1 MAPSQTVASPRPS
14 RGFSFGSRSDK
25 SRRSSNAASNKISL
39 RESSEEKHRR
49 SLHTKADPTLAMS
62 EAQPMAVALE
72 QSTLGSLR
80 AMQHKDRF
88 GQIII
93 LVIKADPDL
102 SNPTRPRFE
111 RPLETIRAFEAAFEG
126 TYSSRPVSWAR
137 TESPNGGEHNKRG
150 SYYGESSR
158 GNGYYPNR
166 GYSDQSGHF
175 NQRATYSRP
184 ESYVDTYNGQPQ
196 DNGYYPYN
204 QGGGGRRPR
213 PNPRMYTDQTGYS
226 NGSNGYAQHS
236 YEKSVDNITAASGS
250 GGSHADAWGNST
262 DPSSVNSSIDQLSQ
276 QLQLGQRGFNSQLNL
291 NGYAPTPPKPPV
303 HNFNQAPAFDPNAGG
318 PVGGTPAAVSA
329 PNRRQLRKSVNMSD
343 TGDKRKSW
351 FKRKFSKD

>member
-1 MAPSQTVASPRPS
+1 MKMAPSQTVASPRPS
-14 RGFSFGSRSDK
+14 RGFSFGGRSDK
-25 SRRSSNAASNKISL
+25 SRRSSNAGSNKISL
-39 RESSEEKHRR
+39 KESSEEKHRR

-62 EAQPMAVALE
+62 EAQP
-72 QSTLGSLR
+72 T
-80 AMQHKDRF
+80 
-88 GQIII
+88 
-93 LVIKADPDL
+93 DPDL

-111 RPLETIRAFEAAFEG
+111 RPLETIRSFEAAIEG

-137 TESPNGGEHNKRG
+137 TESPNGGEQNKRG

-175 NQRATYSRP
+175 NQRGTYSRP

-204 QGGGGRRPR
+204 QGGGRRPR
-213 PNPRMYTDQTGYS
+213 PNPRVYTDQTGYS

-236 YEKSVDNITAASGS
+236 YQKSVDNITAASGS
-250 GGSHADAWGNST
+250 GGSHTDAWGNST

-276 QLQLGQRGFNSQLNL
+276 QLQYGQQGFNSQPNL
-291 NGYAPTPPKPPV
+291 NGYAPAPPKPPV
-303 HNFNQAPAFDPNAGG
+303 HSFNQAPAFDPNAGG
-318 PVGGTPAAVSA
+318 PVGGPPAAASA

-351 FKRKFSKD
+351 FKRKFGKD

>member
-1 MAPSQTVASPRPS
+1 MAPSQPVASPRPS
-14 RGFSFGSRSDK
+14 RGLSFGGRSDK

-39 RESSEEKHRR
+39 RESSDEKHRR
-49 SLHTKADPTLAMS
+49 SLHTKADPTLAMN

-72 QSTLGSLR
+72 QSTMGSLR

-88 GQIII
+88 GQ
-93 LVIKADPDL
+93 VITDPDL

-137 TESPNGGEHNKRG
+137 TESPNGGEHNKRS
-150 SYYGESSR
+150 SYYGESGR

-166 GYSDQSGHF
+166 GYSDQSGYF
-175 NQRATYSRP
+175 NQRGTYSRP

-204 QGGGGRRPR
+204 QGGGRRPR
-213 PNPRMYTDQTGYS
+213 PNPRVYTDQTGYS
-226 NGSNGYAQHS
+226 NGSNGHAQHS
-236 YEKSVDNITAASGS
+236 LQKSFDNITAASGS
-250 GGSHADAWGNST
+250 GGSHTDAWGNST

-276 QLQLGQRGFNSQLNL
+276 QLQFGQQGFNSQPNL
-291 NGYAPTPPKPPV
+291 NGYAPAPSKAPV
-303 HNFNQAPAFDPNAGG
+303 HSFSQARGFDPNAGG
-318 PVGGTPAAVSA
+318 PVGGTPAAASA

-351 FKRKFSKD
+351 FKRKFGKD